1 MGAGEGR
8 RRAIP
13 VSVMSCCKASLG
25 REDGSLINS
34 WKMVFF
40 IEDDID
46 RTLRDSSDTEIKAN
60 I

>member
-1 MGAGEGR
+1 
-8 RRAIP
+8 
-13 VSVMSCCKASLG
+13 MSCCKASLG

-34 WKMVFF
+34 WKIVFFF